1 MADDTEQDGQGPNL
15 ELPSLFGRKK
25 KQKQQPE
32 QSAPQAEQPDP
43 DEPDDSAEET
53 TRRLPPLPPPAATV
67 PPVEPAPEPAPVP
80 APEPVQPPEPVPA
93 PDPVQPPEPV
103 PTPDPVQPPEPPPAP
118 QPVPTPG
125 PEPVP
130 DPIPEP
136 APTPQ
141 PDPVLVARAEHAE
154 PDETTV
160 LPQVAPA
167 PPAEP
172 VLEAP
177 QAAKPPKVKRERKPL
192 VLPRINPY
200 VAAVLAGAVSGLVAV
215 VLAIGAQNGCESIR
229 GVGSCGGLGLVALLV
244 ILAIEVFVGAVIL
257 KAFQVADATSTS
269 FLGIGIVAVLALVFF
284 LGSLESAWMFLVLP
298 VLTALSFAASY
309 WVTASLV
316 DVPKDEDISSSV
328 T

>member
-1 MADDTEQDGQGPNL
+1 MADDTEQDGQEPNL

-25 KQKQQPE
+25 KKQKQPE
-32 QSAPQAEQPDP
+32 QAAPAAEQP
-43 DEPDDSAEET
+43 EPDDSAEET
-53 TRRLPPLPPPAATV
+53 TRRLPPVPPPSASV

-80 APEPVQPPEPVPA
+80 VPDPVQPPEPVQPPVPEPPAPEPVQPPEPIH
-93 PDPVQPPEPV
+93 PPEPV
-103 PTPDPVQPPEPPPAP
+103 PAPEPVRPSPVP
-118 QPVPTPG
+118 QPVPQPV

-130 DPIPEP
+130 EP
-136 APTPQ
+136 APQ
-141 PDPVLVARAEHAE
+141 PDPVQAARAAFESPE
-154 PDETTV
+154 ETSI
-160 LPQVAPA
+160 LPQASSA

-172 VLEAP
+172 V
-177 QAAKPPKVKRERKPL
+177 AAAKPPKPPKVKRERKPV

-200 VAAVLAGAVSGLVAV
+200 VAAILAGVVSGLVAV
-215 VLAIGAQNGCESIR
+215 VLSVGAQHGCESVR

-257 KAFQVADATSTS
+257 KAFQVRDATSTS
-269 FLGIGIVAVLALVFF
+269 FLGVGIVAVLALVFF

-298 VLTALSFAASY
+298 VLTALTFAASY

-316 DVPKDEDISSSV
+316 EVPKDEDISSSV